1 MQALGQQSGQNQPAL
16 HHRKHSYSQHIP
28 PASILTGIFMGTLEP
43 RKDTFRRFSLKAKTH
58 TRLEVQAMFQQSS
71 TNVYHKKRKRKCLK
85 TTQPELSVRCS
96 VIKVVS

>member
-1 MQALGQQSGQNQPAL
+1 
-16 HHRKHSYSQHIP
+16 
-28 PASILTGIFMGTLEP
+28 MGTLEP

-85 TTQPELSVRCS
+85 TIQPELSVLCDQGGVLRKRGQVHQS
-96 VIKVVS
+96 L